1 MTAEDRLRD
10 RLRGAA
16 SSMPVGSGSLAG
28 VQARAA
34 QLQRRRN
41 AVRGSVGAFALVA
54 VAAIGVVSL
63 RDGGIDEF
71 STTMADS
78 GDAAEVA
85 AVPAM
90 TAAAAFGVATD
101 DMAAEDDM
109 ADEAAADIVT
119 AAAASDNE
127 SHQDESE
134 MSQDAAAG
142 GATPPA
148 TPPLSETVEP
158 ATAGESENRDGTPA
172 ARSDPEAAVFGT
184 TVSIVKPPAEM
195 EGADMSYSFS
205 GGHALARS
213 GGNWYAHDGAD
224 WQSLGSPGDIEVVAV
239 DLSESGRIAVLGVV
253 RPLECDRAQVVAV
266 RTGDGWSYVRVD
278 DDTPSAVGWDLLD
291 ARIRV
296 TDTAVELERVE
307 HLWLDE
313 RCADASLPETLTEP
327 AARLIADLELL
338 GEILRT
344 SWPAALLDGGF
355 AARWPDVA
363 SSDAHVAAAS
373 GADLDWTAASSPT
386 YTTAAQPL
394 PPSQPRDDGAVA
406 VALHET
412 TIMNVATTVHVSGG
426 MAMLMRGDQMWE
438 VCPIPD
444 EELHQVHGQVG
455 QAGEHL
461 AVVVGKPDQ
470 TLFMVERTE

>member
-1 MTAEDRLRD
+1 MTAEDLLRD

-78 GDAAEVA
+78 GDAAEAA

-148 TPPLSETVEP
+148 
-158 ATAGESENRDGTPA
+158 
-172 ARSDPEAAVFGT
+172 RSDPEAAVFGT

-205 GGHALARS
+205 GGHALARA

-224 WQSLGSPGDIEVVAV
+224 WKSLGSPGDMEVVAV
-239 DLSESGRIAVLGVV
+239 DLSESGRIAVFGVV
-253 RPLECDRAQVVAV
+253 RPLECDRSQVVAV

-327 AARLIADLELL
+327 AARLVADLELL

-373 GADLDWTAASSPT
+373 GADLDWIAASSPT

-444 EELHQVHGQVG
+444 EELHQVHGQIG